1 MNNSVFGKAI
11 ENIRKCRETKLV
23 TTEKIWNYLV
33 SIPSYHSTKFFTE
46 NLLATEMRKTQILM
60 NNQSAKVY
68 QYYNKAK

>member
-11 ENIRKCRETKLV
+11 ENVRKRREIKLV